1 MHLLCMDSASIGWGA
16 RWMCGDQY
24 CLMFDQNGCSAFLIA
39 AEEGHHECLS
49 ILLEH
54 GAEVDKANRVS
65 AVSVGDVACMR
76 SGCSQRVLQER

>member
-1 MHLLCMDSASIGWGA
+1 MPCNQH
-16 RWMCGDQY
+16 
-24 CLMFDQNGCSAFLIA
+24 CLMFDQNGYTALVIA
-39 AEEGHHECLS
+39 ALNGNHECLS